1 MSDFDFNP
9 LLSRILKRAAA
20 GSPPGMYYW
29 SARSRTQ
36 GGFSL
41 SQTSVT
47 PKESRAKPGSNRFKN
62 VHPSVRQTETWDTP
76 EQALMAYIAYHDGRD
91 MAALHRHGTGTPNQL
106 CPFDLASDG
115 ARLWLRGYQ
124 SRGPKE

>member
-9 LLSRILKRAAA
+9 LLSRILKRVVAT
-20 GSPPGMYYW
+20 SPPNMYYW
-29 SARSRTQ
+29 SVRSRTN
-36 GGFSL
+36 GGFSF

-47 PKESRAKPGSNRFKN
+47 PEESRAPLGSNPHHH
-62 VHPSVRQTETWDTP
+62 VHRSFRETETWDTP
-76 EQALMAYIAYHDGRD
+76 ERALMAYIAYHDGRD
-91 MAALHRHGTGTPNQL
+91 MAALHRHGTGTPDQL